1 MPEVVVASFNVH
13 WGRGLPRDGYPPFD
27 VAATCGGL
35 GADVLVVQEAW
46 VPDQG
51 RSDVEA
57 IAEATG
63 LEVVATAPMARITL
77 GERVEVVARGG
88 DPTAGGEGAWTLAVL
103 SRHPV
108 RSTETVSLPD
118 LRFDKVAR
126 PLVVSD
132 LDIAGAPLTIVAAHL
147 PHLQVGSLLLT
158 PRLRAVLPA
167 VDRAAVLAGDMNMW
181 SPFIVGMTPRG
192 WRRAVRGRTWPSPR
206 PHSQIDHLLVTPS
219 VRVLGGEVVEVVAS
233 DHRPVRARLALGS
246 S

>member
-1 MPEVVVASFNVH
+1 VPELVVSSFNVH

-27 VAATCGGL
+27 VAAACRGL
-35 GADVLVVQEAW
+35 SADVLVVQEAW

-51 RSDVEA
+51 PSGVDA

-63 LEVVATAPMARITL
+63 LGVVATAPMARVSL
-77 GERVEVVARGG
+77 GERVQVLARGG
-88 DPTAGGEGAWTLAVL
+88 DPAAGGAGTWTLAVL

-108 RSTETVSLPD
+108 RSTETVWLPD

-126 PLVVSD
+126 PLLVSD
-132 LDIAGAPLTIVAAHL
+132 LDVAGAPLTVVAAHL

-158 PRLRAVLPA
+158 PRLRAALPA
-167 VDRAAVLAGDMNMW
+167 VDQAAVLAGDMNMW

-206 PHSQIDHLLVTPS
+206 PHSQIDHLLVTPP
-219 VRVLGGEVVEVVAS
+219 VRVLGGDVVDLVAS
-233 DHRPVRARLALGS
+233 DHRPVRARLAL
-246 S
+246 

>member
-27 VAATCGGL
+27 VAAACRGL

-51 RSDVEA
+51 RSDIEA
-57 IAEATG
+57 IAEATDLG
-63 LEVVATAPMARITL
+63 VVATAPMARVAL
-77 GERVEVVARGG
+77 GERVEVLARGG
-88 DPTAGGEGAWTLAVL
+88 DPTDGGDGTWSLAVL

-108 RSTETVSLPD
+108 RSTGTVWLPD

-126 PLVVSD
+126 PLLVSD
-132 LDIAGAPLTIVAAHL
+132 LDVAGAPLTVVAAHL

-158 PRLRAVLPA
+158 PRLRAALPPA
-167 VDRAAVLAGDMNMW
+167 DTAAVLAGDMNMW

-206 PHSQIDHLLVTPS
+206 PHSQIDHLLVTSS
-219 VRVLGGEVVEVVAS
+219 VRVLAGDVVDVVAS
-233 DHRPVRARLALGS
+233 DHRPVRARLAL
-246 S
+246 